1 MNVDLR
7 LSLGLLFAILGSI
20 LVVTG
25 LVTNTELNTS
35 WGSAMVLFGAMC
47 IAIVAFLRPR
57 R

>member
-47 IAIVAFLRPR
+47 IAIVAFVRPR